1 MSVSK
6 KSIFIIVIALTV
18 LSIGWY
24 AANQQHFHTSKVD
37 FSTQIKPILN
47 KKCISCHGGVKKQGG
62 YSLLFEA
69 EALAELPSGK
79 FAIVPGRPHQSEI
92 IRRLTLEDPEER
104 MPYQA
109 DPLSAEEI
117 DLLTQW
123 VAEGANWGEHW
134 AYQAVEKQV
143 VPIVE
148 TDWGR
153 TSMDQFI
160 AKKILAKGLSPS
172 SQADART
179 LTRRVALDIIGF
191 PAPDSLA
198 AHFLADPTDENYEV
212 LVDELLALP
221 HFGEKWASM
230 WLDLARYA
238 DTKGYER
245 DQSRAIW
252 RYRDWLIRAFNED
265 MPYDQFIIEQLAG
278 DLLPNPTDDQYLAT
292 AFHRNTMTN
301 DEGGTDNEEFRVAA
315 VIDRVNTTWEV
326 LSSTTFACAQCHTH
340 PYDPF
345 LHKEYY
351 EFAAF
356 FNNTRDEDT
365 HAEYPLL
372 RHYTKEERAKIQQV
386 AAWAGAFGSK
396 EEEEKITRFIKT
408 LSPARNSLQAD
419 QLENATIADT
429 KWLAFRSKSAA
440 RIAEAVDMTGKNSL
454 WVSMKGYTKGG
465 LLNFR
470 LDAPDGKVFYSLP
483 INEAIDGRKW
493 TKLQLTLQAVEGIHD
508 IYLSYEHPISP
519 KDEAAAKRSHLQFEW
534 FHFTKHLSGEKEEG
548 YQKINQLYQELIR
561 AEVPSTPVMVE
572 NPAQLQRP
580 TYVFERG
587 NWLTRGE
594 EVFPDVPASLND
606 FPDDAPRNRL
616 GLAKWMTAPENPLTA
631 RTMVNRV
638 WEQIFGNGIVETLE
652 DLGTQSLPP
661 THQALLDYLSWEFM
675 HNYQWSVKTLLKT
688 ILMSDTYRQSSVTTP
703 EQLAIDPKNQYLAR
717 MSRIRLSAEQIR
729 DQALFLSGAMN
740 PELYGK
746 PVMPYQPKGIWSSP
760 YDNEK
765 WRQSQGDQQY
775 RRAIY
780 TYWKRTSPYP
790 SMMTFD
796 GVGREVCSSRR
807 IRTNTPLQA
816 LVTLNDSVYFDLS
829 VKLAAKTWFMGT
841 TAQERIQKAY
851 ELATYKEMTEQ
862 KLEQLS
868 ELYQLALESYQANK
882 NLIRAVPEDP
892 NIEEKPAFAA
902 LALVANSIINLDE
915 VITKN

>member
-1 MSVSK
+1 MSK
-6 KSIFIIVIALTV
+6 RSIFTIIIVLTV
-18 LSIGWY
+18 LSVGWY
-24 AANQQHFHTSKVD
+24 VIGQQPFRTSQVD

-47 KKCISCHGGVKKQGG
+47 KKCISCHGGVKKQGR

-79 FAIVPGRPHQSEI
+79 FGIVPGRPNQSEI

-109 DPLSAEEI
+109 EPLSVEEI
-117 DLLTQW
+117 DLLTRW

-134 AYQAVEKQV
+134 AYQMVEEQAV
-143 VPIVE
+143 PTVE
-148 TDWGR
+148 IDWGR
-153 TSMDQFI
+153 TPIDQFI
-160 AKKILAKGLSPS
+160 AEKMLAKGLRPSP
-172 SQADART
+172 QTDART
-179 LTRRVALDIIGF
+179 LTRRVALDLIGF
-191 PAPDSLA
+191 PAPDSLT
-198 AHFLADPTDENYEV
+198 AHFLTDPTDENYES
-212 LVDELLALP
+212 LVDELLASP

-245 DQSRAIW
+245 DQSRVIW
-252 RYRDWLIRAFNED
+252 RYRDWLIRAFNAD

-278 DLLPNPTDDQYLAT
+278 DLLTNPTDDQYLAT

-326 LSSTTFACAQCHTH
+326 LASTTFACTQCHTH

-345 LHKEYY
+345 LHEEYY

-372 RHYTKEERAKIQQV
+372 RHYSKEEIAKIQKV
-386 AAWAGAFGSK
+386 AAWAGEFGSK
-396 EEEEKITRFIKT
+396 AEEEEITRFIKT
-408 LSPARNSLQAD
+408 FSPARNSLQAD
-419 QLENATIADT
+419 RLENATIADT

-440 RIAEAVDMTGKNSL
+440 RIAQAVDMTGKNSL

-465 LLNFR
+465 VLNFR
-470 LDAPDGKVFYSLP
+470 LDAPDGEVFYALP
-483 INEAIDGRKW
+483 ITKAIDVRKW
-493 TKLQLTLQAVEGIHD
+493 TKLQLTIQEVEGIHD
-508 IYLSYEHPISP
+508 IYLSYEHPMPP

-534 FHFTKHLSGEKEEG
+534 FHFTKHLSGEAEEG
-548 YQKINQLYQELIR
+548 YQQVNQLYRELIQ
-561 AEVPSTPVMVE
+561 AEVPTTPVMVE

-580 TYVFERG
+580 THVFERG
-587 NWLTRGE
+587 NWLTKGA

-606 FPDDAPRNRL
+606 FPDDTPRNRL
-616 GLAKWMTAPENPLTA
+616 GLAKWMTATENPLTA

-661 THQALLDYLSWEFM
+661 THQALLDHLSWEFM

-729 DQALFLSGAMN
+729 DQALFVSGAMN

-746 PVMPYQPKGIWSSP
+746 PVMPYQPDGIWSSP

-816 LVTLNDSVYFDLS
+816 LVTLNDSVYFDFS
-829 VKLAAKTWFMGT
+829 VKLAARTWSMGT

-862 KLEQLS
+862 KLEQLN
-868 ELYQLALESYQANK
+868 ELYQLALASYQANE
-882 NLIRAVPEDP
+882 NLIQAVPEDP
-892 NIEEKPAFAA
+892 AIEEKPEFAA